1 MTQRESEDDLA
12 LARGGGKRR
21 YLPVTS
27 VLIDLRWSQ
36 GEPAGV
42 GLYMRDLA
50 VALNER
56 LPVRGLARPGT
67 RPAVPFDVTVLP
79 DLPNFRFDLM
89 ESILAR
95 RTGLPLISLSR
106 LPLLLARQ
114 QAMPIIF
121 DLSPLIVAW
130 THPTLRGF
138 FERQTYSVAA
148 KAETIITISET
159 SRRDLVE
166 RLRVPATKIIVVP
179 PGRPALREPIGG
191 VERLRALGIRGD
203 YVLTMGT
210 LEPRKNL
217 AVLIEAFTRNLRDL
231 PLQLVVAGGFGWKH
245 GPIVEQM
252 APLRQT
258 GRLVYLGYV
267 SEDDKALLY
276 RHAVCLAYPSLYE
289 GFGLPILEAMTYGT
303 AAVVS
308 SAPAC
313 REVIGPAGIVL
324 DPKDSAAWAGAIDRL
339 TRDAAR
345 RADLGQ
351 AGRERSREFSW
362 QRSIAPLV
370 EHLGQR
376 EATAA

>member
-1 MTQRESEDDLA
+1 
-12 LARGGGKRR
+12 
-21 YLPVTS
+21 VTS

-42 GLYMRDLA
+42 GLYLRDLA

-56 LPVRGLARPGT
+56 LPVRGLVRPGT

-89 ESILAR
+89 ESMLAR

-106 LPLLLARQ
+106 LPLVLARQ

-121 DLSPLIVAW
+121 DLSPLIVPW

-138 FERQTYSVAA
+138 FERRTYPVAA
-148 KAETIITISET
+148 SAQSIITISET

-166 RLRVPATKIIVVP
+166 RLRVPASKIIVVP
-179 PGRPALREPIGG
+179 PGRPALRDPVGG
-191 VERLRALGIRGD
+191 VERLRALRIRGD
-203 YVLTMGT
+203 YVLTVGT

-217 AVLIEAFTRNLRDL
+217 AVLIEAFTRNLNDL

-252 APLRQT
+252 AALQRS

-308 SAPAC
+308 TAPAC
-313 REVIGPAGIVL
+313 QEVIGGAGIVL
-324 DPKDSAAWAGAIDRL
+324 DPMDSGAWAAAIERL
-339 TRDAAR
+339 TRDPAGR
-345 RADLGQ
+345 VELGQ
-351 AGRERSREFSW
+351 AGRARSREFSW
-362 QRSIAPLV
+362 QRSIVPLA
-370 EHLGQR
+370 EFLGRR
-376 EATAA
+376 EAAAA